1 MIGLTGSIT
10 LDFFLVSLATWR
22 VSSLFA
28 REDGPFDLFLRF
40 RMLLGTEFDKSSDEI
55 GTGWISKGILC
66 VFCNSIWFSA
76 LGALLLA
83 ESLLMWGIYLLALS
97 AMAVLIDNWATK

>member
-1 MIGLTGSIT
+1 
-10 LDFFLVSLATWR
+10 
-22 VSSLFA
+22 
-28 REDGPFDLFLRF
+28 
-40 RMLLGTEFDKSSDEI
+40 MLLGTEFDKSSDEI

-66 VFCNSIWFSA
+66 VWCNSIWFGV

-97 AMAVLIDNWATK
+97 AMTVLIDNWATK